1 MAKVSHGYGTHLSQP
16 RTVMNAIEFFQM
28 SEGIWRSHRI
38 THHLLLRRS
47 ESGNTEIEVK
57 VLAPDDPKVIEIC
70 QLHTVQPEQ
79 AIGGCFV
86 QWKGTMAWD
95 RDEEDTHQGS
105 TVFVLVP
112 DNRHSGQLLRER
124 GYAENI
130 PVIGQYQVDAHN
142 GLVLT
147 TEYDTM
153 SSQERFW
160 FANPNLRL
168 RTTTVKSLGGFN
180 TTSFCAESKLS
191 ALTPPS
197 SPATTADALI
207 PAHSWLGW

>member
-1 MAKVSHGYGTHLSQP
+1 
-16 RTVMNAIEFFQM
+16 MNALEFFQL
-28 SEGIWRSHRI
+28 SEGVWRSHRI

-47 ESGNTEIEVK
+47 ETGNTEIEVK
-57 VLAPDDPKVIEIC
+57 VLVPSDPQVIEIC
-70 QLHTVQPEQ
+70 QLHHVSPEE

-86 QWKGTMAWD
+86 QWHGAMDWD
-95 RDEEDTHQGS
+95 HEEGDNHQGS

-112 DNRHSGQLLRER
+112 HTDEAGSGKLLRER
-124 GYAENI
+124 GYAESI
-130 PVIGQYQVDAHN
+130 PVVSQYQVDAHN

-147 TEYDTM
+147 TQYDTI

-168 RTTTVKSLGGFN
+168 RTTTVKSFGGFN

-191 ALTPPS
+191 AESQPIESPINDSEQPP
-197 SPATTADALI
+197 LI
-207 PAHSWLGW
+207 PTHSWLGW

>member
-1 MAKVSHGYGTHLSQP
+1 
-16 RTVMNAIEFFQM
+16 MNALEFFQL
-28 SEGIWRSHRI
+28 SEGRWRSHRI

-47 ESGNTEIEVK
+47 ESGNTEIEVQ
-57 VLAPDDPKVIEIC
+57 VLAPDAPKVIEIC
-70 QLHTVQPEQ
+70 QLHDAQPHL

-86 QWKGTMAWD
+86 QWRGAMAWD
-95 RDEEDTHQGS
+95 QDEDDPHRGS

-112 DNRHSGQLLRER
+112 HEGSDNSGQLLRER
-124 GYAENI
+124 GYAESV
-130 PVIGQYQVDAHN
+130 PVVGQYQVDAQN

-168 RTTTVKSLGGFN
+168 RTTTVKSFGGFN
-180 TTSFCAESKLS
+180 TTSFCAESKLRDQM
-191 ALTPPS
+191 ATAPTPEAPQLQ
-197 SPATTADALI
+197 PL
-207 PAHSWLGW
+207 HSWLGW